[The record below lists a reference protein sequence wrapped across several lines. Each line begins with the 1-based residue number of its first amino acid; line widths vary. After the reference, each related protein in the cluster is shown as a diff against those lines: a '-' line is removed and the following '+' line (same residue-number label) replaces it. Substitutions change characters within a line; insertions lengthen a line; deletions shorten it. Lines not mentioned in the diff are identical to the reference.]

1 MSKSEIELK
10 LPKLFF
16 DNFTKTKE
24 ILIENG
30 IIEDDKKQ
38 REMHA
43 KSIIDAMINTQNFLF
58 GQLKE
63 NEENIKDHGKSIKT
77 EIEDRMTE
85 EVQTL
90 FANLNVQSE
99 FVVRQIKNL

>member
-38 REMHA
+38 REIYA
-43 KSIIDAMINTQNFLF
+43 KSIIDAMINTQNLLF

-63 NEENIKDHGKSIKT
+63 NEENIKDHGKSIKA
-77 EIEDRMTE
+77 EIEARMTE

-99 FVVRQIKNL
+99 VVVSQIKNL